1 MLSHHFITIALI
13 IGSYRYHHNAVGNL
27 ILVLFDLGDIL
38 LSVRRRGVLDLPP
51 KSRSSRTPLL
61 TGHNRVL
68 SASNIWAS
76 PTPATLALDCSC
88 WHGSSAATS
97 S

>member
-38 LSVRRRGVLDLPP
+38 LSVSTRKISVF
-51 KSRSSRTPLL
+51 SSNFAPRE
-61 TGHNRVL
+61 
-68 SASNIWAS
+68 SA
-76 PTPATLALDCSC
+76 
-88 WHGSSAATS
+88 H
-97 S
+97 